1 MWVYYCGWYGVCI
14 MLSNKAGQKRRQELM
29 DKHKKKRGGFYFTT
43 ESQLCTMYRTY
54 RVDSALEMYLFRPNK
69 GR

>member
-1 MWVYYCGWYGVCI
+1 MCI
-14 MLSNKAGQKRRQELM
+14 MLSERQRQNRRRNLM

-69 GR
+69 EVV

>member
-1 MWVYYCGWYGVCI
+1 
-14 MLSNKAGQKRRQELM
+14 M

-54 RVDSALEMYLFRPNK
+54 RVDRALEMYLFRPDK
-69 GR
+69 EVV

>member
-1 MWVYYCGWYGVCI
+1 
-14 MLSNKAGQKRRQELM
+14 M

-54 RVDSALEMYLFRPNK
+54 RVDSALEIYLFRPNK
-69 GR
+69 EVKHEEL